1 MRFSREV
8 DELNV
13 NRIYDKLN
21 ESGISVLTAASNSYS
36 TGFGG
41 EQGNTNMVT
50 NPDSGTVGSPSTYE
64 ACLSV
69 ASISG
74 TKSKYMV
81 GNGTDVIFFKES
93 NSITGEENDF
103 FKELGVTEGAAR
115 EYEYVTIPG
124 TGGKTSYAGLDVKGK
139 IALVRRGDNTFEEKA
154 RYAKSAGAIA
164 CIIYNNIDGD
174 ITMSM
179 GKSDHIPTISI
190 SKDNGYKLAKKK
202 SGTLTIAY
210 SNQAGP
216 FMSDF
221 SSWGPTPSLELK
233 PEITAHGG
241 NIKSAVPG
249 NKYDELSGTS
259 MATPN
264 LCGIVVLIR
273 QYLKEKYP
281 QKSWKEISVLTNQM
295 LMSTATIALNEEGNP
310 YSPRKQGAGLASLK
324 NLVATRAYLTVD
336 AQDEEGNT
344 YTKDRTKIELF
355 DDPQRTGLY
364 EMSFNVVN
372 ISNDVL
378 TYDLSLVG
386 MTESVS
392 TSDEKHVAETP
403 QILEGV
409 KNFEIVEGGTLDGN
423 KLTVGAGATA
433 KVKVTY
439 TLTNQE
445 KKLIENSSRTVC
457 TSKDL

>member
-1 MRFSREV
+1 
-8 DELNV
+8 
-13 NRIYDKLN
+13 
-21 ESGISVLTAASNSYS
+21 
-36 TGFGG
+36 
-41 EQGNTNMVT
+41 
-50 NPDSGTVGSPSTYE
+50 
-64 ACLSV
+64 
-69 ASISG
+69 
-74 TKSKYMV
+74 
-81 GNGTDVIFFKES
+81 
-93 NSITGEENDF
+93 
-103 FKELGVTEGAAR
+103 
-115 EYEYVTIPG
+115 
-124 TGGKTSYAGLDVKGK
+124 
-139 IALVRRGDNTFEEKA
+139 
-154 RYAKSAGAIA
+154 
-164 CIIYNNIDGD
+164 
-174 ITMSM
+174 MSM
-179 GKSDHIPTISI
+179 GKSEHIPTISI

-281 QKSWKEISVLTNQM
+281 KKNWKEISVLTNQM

-336 AQDEEGNT
+336 AKDKDGNT

-445 KKLIENSSRTVC
+445 KKLIEKLFPYGMYVEGFIKLKQTGDETEDAKNI
-457 TSKDL
+457 DLNVPFLAFYGDWTEAPMFDKPTTK